1 MEENRWGTVFMGP
14 TADRESRL
22 DKINNREEQDLW
34 NRRTEAEYLRRVKE
48 RAVEQLN
55 SMLQEA
61 QEQAAGLLA
70 AANADADGIREKAEV
85 LREEA
90 AKDRKKAAEEL
101 AEAEKIREESFD
113 EGYGR
118 GVEQALMELDE
129 QREKIDATTL
139 SVLKAMEGQCSGL
152 FDSWKDELA
161 ALVRQS
167 VETGIG
173 WTLHEDR
180 TEVLEGLLGKA
191 LDLLENHKR
200 IVVRANP
207 EDAPAVEEVLAG
219 ARRRFNDLKMWDV
232 QPDETMAPGGL
243 VVESTSGK
251 VESRAETRKDIVEQ
265 ALRHLTLPHSAAD
278 EAAEKAVHDAA
289 NEAGIPAL
297 EAAVEGA
304 TQKALDRAAARAAL
318 ETAGKEAHDKVVQ
331 AAKAAED
338 PATVADVEQTEDDE
352 DLGASA
358 ATEVG
363 ESGGMAAL
371 EGEGMAEKG
380 LETEDIQS
388 KVAVSAAKQS
398 KALPAAASEFAEQG
412 MVAGVA
418 AEVVS
423 AEAVDAASEF
433 AEQEMNLDMKQD
445 LDLAADPENPEEG
458 GEFSA
463 PDDMALD
470 LPAELAQLL
479 ADGDDDPE
487 GEEFDKFL
495 RESVESVRNAG
506 GES

>member
-14 TADRESRL
+14 TSDRESRL

-55 SMLQEA
+55 AMLVEA

-70 AANADADGIREKAEV
+70 AANADADSIREKAEG
-85 LREEA
+85 LRAEA
-90 AKDRKKAAEEL
+90 AKDRKAAAEEL
-101 AEAEKIREESFD
+101 AEAERIRQEAFD

-118 GVEQALMELDE
+118 GVEQAMMELDE

-139 SVLKAMEGQCSGL
+139 SVLKAMEGQCGGL
-152 FDSWKDELA
+152 FDSWKEELT

-167 VETGIG
+167 VETGLG
-173 WTLHEDR
+173 WTLKEDR
-180 TEVLEGLLGKA
+180 VEVLDSLLGKS
-191 LDLLENHKR
+191 LEMLENHKR

-219 ARRRFNDLKMWDV
+219 ARRRFNELKTWDV

-251 VESRAETRKDIVEQ
+251 VETRAETRREIVEQ
-265 ALRHLTLPHSAAD
+265 ALRHLTLPQAEAD
-278 EAAEKAVHDAA
+278 TQAKEAVHKAAEQ
-289 NEAGIPAL
+289 AGIPAL

-318 ETAGKEAHDKVVQ
+318 EAADKEAHDKVVQ

-338 PATVADVEQTEDDE
+338 PAPAEPSDAPKPAATPEASGVENPSDQTGETPAVEQ
-352 DLGASA
+352 
-358 ATEVG
+358 
-363 ESGGMAAL
+363 
-371 EGEGMAEKG
+371 EGEQPEQPA
-380 LETEDIQS
+380 IPP
-388 KVAVSAAKQS
+388 VKQG
-398 KALPAAASEFAEQG
+398 KALPAAEPDPAAQN
-412 MVAGVA
+412 VA
-418 AEVVS
+418 AEAAAAGAVAAAAVAAES
-423 AEAVDAASEF
+423 ALDIAADAGPQPDIAEAVEPVEPGVPEGFPSPE
-433 AEQEMNLDMKQD
+433 DMAPD
-445 LDLAADPENPEEG
+445 LPEE
-458 GEFSA
+458 
-463 PDDMALD
+463 
-470 LPAELAQLL
+470 LARLL
-479 ADGDDDPE
+479 AGGDDDPD

-495 RESVESVRNAG
+495 QESMDSVRAAG